1 MQQQRT
7 LREAWVST
15 LTDLGAAEGNDSLL
29 IGPYAEGLADQL
41 PAPTG
46 DTTPSVATLFVT
58 PVPDGAIPTA
68 TGFPDNSFD
77 SAVAL
82 SAWETP
88 ADVAGV
94 VAEAVRVVRSGG
106 TVWLGEIDARALT
119 RSMPAARRYG
129 LLYRD
134 HPLVSDV
141 ARFRFRAADTIGV
154 DAVRAGLRSV
164 TETRTDFPVA
174 VVDSKA
180 EAVEAVR
187 SGIWPGTG
195 MLEPTAVDE
204 LLMRV
209 DESFESP
216 TRFPFVFTLPWILV
230 RGRCS

>member
-7 LREAWVST
+7 LRDAWLST
-15 LTDLGAAEGNDSLL
+15 LTDLGVAEGNDSLL
-29 IGPYAEGLADQL
+29 VGPYAESLADQL

-46 DTTPSVATLFVT
+46 DTTPSVATLRVT

-88 ADVAGV
+88 ADVSAIA
-94 VAEAVRVVRSGG
+94 AEATRVVRPGG

-134 HPLVSDV
+134 HPLVSDSV
-141 ARFRFRAADTIGV
+141 RFRFRAADAIGV
-154 DAVRAGLRSV
+154 DSVRVGLRPV
-164 TETRTDFPVA
+164 TETRADFPVA
-174 VVDSKA
+174 VVDSRA

-195 MLEPTAVDE
+195 LLDPVALDE
-204 LLMRV
+204 LLVRV
-209 DESFESP
+209 DDSFEP
-216 TRFPFVFTLPWILV
+216 PERFPFVFTLPWILV
-230 RGRCS
+230 QGWCS

>member
-7 LREAWVST
+7 LRDAWLST
-15 LTDLGAAEGNDSLL
+15 LADLGAAEGNDSLL
-29 IGPYAEGLADQL
+29 VGPYAESLADQL

-46 DTTPSVATLFVT
+46 DTTPSVATLRVT

-68 TGFPDNSFD
+68 TGFPENSFD

-88 ADVAGV
+88 ADVSAV
-94 VAEAVRVVRSGG
+94 AAEATRVVRPGG

-129 LLYRD
+129 LLYRG
-134 HPLVSDV
+134 HPLVSDA
-141 ARFRFRAADTIGV
+141 ARFRFRAADVIGV
-154 DAVRAGLRSV
+154 DSVRVGLRSV
-164 TETRTDFPVA
+164 TKTPADFPVA
-174 VVDSKA
+174 VVDSRA

-195 MLEPTAVDE
+195 LLDPVALDE
-204 LLMRV
+204 LLVRV
-209 DESFESP
+209 DDSFEP
-216 TRFPFVFTLPWILV
+216 PERFPFVFTLPWILAQ
-230 RGRCS
+230 GRCS